1 MTRIFSDAFPSWPH
15 RSGAFT
21 CRTTR
26 SWVRNASIAASA
38 FAIMSVSR
46 PPVAP
51 RTSMTSMPKVRNIP
65 RISAT
70 PAIPAAVRWNRSVI
84 GTRSGKMPAPR
95 STIAFAGGSPFATRA
110 RFTGW
115 ALRILYDC
123 CVKAL
128 TAFAVTF
135 AADSRGFDSWIVSP
149 ISWGSVSVTFG
160 ESPRPRN
167 TTATRCSVPSRTFA
181 LIRPS
186 LSPSS
191 AFASSSVPSRIRPAR
206 RSVSFRSSS
215 TEAKFPRKAMSPGS
229 MSMPTPAASNGPRP
243 VYTSFGS
250 YPKRARWLVSLPAAT
265 PGAMGSTSPFTPS
278 DANPSRFGLGVAS
291 RGVSWPSSVGG
302 RAPRPSK
309 ITRRILRASSSAAE
323 GPVHRYVFAGCALT
337 AAPHQRFRED
347 ICRRSACSEVP
358 EAPHVRDG
366 RLSALWR
373 AEFPGEP
380 VLLELR
386 GPVDD
391 LGPAGHDSST
401 LSADVASCS
410 GAPRDGQPD
419 RDRGGP
425 RDRHPRG
432 PRRRGGGVGRATD
445 QHYPTFSSSHGGRRR
460 EVCRRHELDS
470 HHNLGPDGAVSI
482 HREIGDPDEW
492 RRHSSRPH
500 AVRFPQLPIAESDLR
515 SEPTGRSRRGR
526 RPAPPQHDDVF
537 HRVHLP
543 DIGQHVDPR
552 RRHVAVTRSILRPG
566 FGLRHTDGHARGR
579 LELGRGA
586 RFSPRNLEEPA
597 RRQRG
602 EEVPR
607 CDQAVRPHERHSHF
621 IATHRHRKTVAE
633 GPRLLGERPGDV
645 RDDVAEAI
653 VGDDDSIE
661 AAFALLR
668 LPEVEI
674 DEIADRRADLLDL
687 GPGHE
692 MRRHR
697 REEIASVERVGEFGP
712 AQLSIR
718 DLAHLL
724 ETESP
729 RRRDEESVVRAHEEG
744 SLADAHDRAALR
756 AHAGVDHADVSGE
769 RIVRDRRIQDVGP
782 VANVVRPDRM
792 VDVHDCGLRVDCK
805 DRALHGADVLAR
817 SEVGGQRD
825 DRAHTLR
832 PPQLRRRNPSL
843 IRASSFL
850 RRWIST
856 SASAARAS
864 RSLSFVSRVLRADCA
879 TCTATCSAARA
890 SRSAASFASRSSMPA
905 RWAATASCRR
915 FPSASARATRFSA
928 SDSRSSTSSIRC
940 WRLSSFSRRA
950 ASCASTSRSPASGHA
965 SRRWILCFDFVSR
978 LAVAS
983 ERFSSFFVSCS
994 CEASDFSSA
1003 PFRDS
1008 MSCRSE
1014 RNAVSCSS
1022 KVAFNDSFDSDSFV
1036 NARST
1041 AATSLSRRSTSP
1053 LLAAYSSSS
1062 AARRDR
1068 KSPSTTSAASDRSV
1082 VRSSAATAA
1091 FSRFSIAASRRFA
1104 AASRLSSSRS
1114 AVSIARSRCW
1124 AVRSERSS
1132 FTACAF
1138 ILERLADS
1146 SSSMR
1151 SSRRFNCSS
1160 SFPRLARSRWRRRTS
1175 T

>member
-1 MTRIFSDAFPSWPH
+1 MLRSSKLRTSSTRTPSPKIVSGTGSPEWSFNATGVEWSAVRATTTSVESIAFRWPIIASILSMTRIFSDAFPSWPH

-38 FAIMSVSR
+38 FAIISVSR

-51 RTSMTSMPKVRNIP
+51 LTSMTSMPKVRNIP

-110 RFTGW
+110 RVTGW
-115 ALRILYDC
+115 DFRIFCDC

-135 AADSRGFDSWIVSP
+135 AADSRGFDSRIVSP
-149 ISWGSVSVTFG
+149 ISWGSVAAIFG
-160 ESPRPRN
+160 ESPPPRN
-167 TTATRCSVPSRTFA
+167 HPATRCSVPSR
-181 LIRPS
+181 
-186 LSPSS
+186 
-191 AFASSSVPSRIRPAR
+191 
-206 RSVSFRSSS
+206 
-215 TEAKFPRKAMSPGS
+215 
-229 MSMPTPAASNGPRP
+229 
-243 VYTSFGS
+243 SFG
-250 YPKRARWLVSLPAAT
+250 
-265 PGAMGSTSPFTPS
+265 F
-278 DANPSRFGLGVAS
+278 GVAS
-291 RGVSWPSSVGG
+291 RGVLWPSSVSG
-302 RAPRPSK
+302 RSPRPSK
-309 ITRRILRASSSAAE
+309 ITRRILRASISAAE
-323 GPVHRYVFAGCALT
+323 GPVPRYVFAGCALT

-470 HHNLGPDGAVSI
+470 HHNLGPDGADSI

-500 AVRFPQLPIAESDLR
+500 AVRIPQLPIAESDLR

-633 GPRLLGERPGDV
+633 GPRLLGERPVDA
-645 RDDVAEAI
+645 RDDGAEAI
-653 VGDDDSIE
+653 VGEDDSIE

-674 DEIADRRADLLDL
+674 DEIADRRADILDL

-856 SASAARAS
+856 SAFAARAS

-879 TCTATCSAARA
+879 TCTPTSSAARA

-905 RWAATASCRR
+905 RWA
-915 FPSASARATRFSA
+915 P
-928 SDSRSSTSSIRC
+928 
-940 WRLSSFSRRA
+940 
-950 ASCASTSRSPASGHA
+950 
-965 SRRWILCFDFVSR
+965 
-978 LAVAS
+978 
-983 ERFSSFFVSCS
+983 
-994 CEASDFSSA
+994 
-1003 PFRDS
+1003 
-1008 MSCRSE
+1008 
-1014 RNAVSCSS
+1014 
-1022 KVAFNDSFDSDSFV
+1022 
-1036 NARST
+1036 
-1041 AATSLSRRSTSP
+1041 
-1053 LLAAYSSSS
+1053 
-1062 AARRDR
+1062 
-1068 KSPSTTSAASDRSV
+1068 
-1082 VRSSAATAA
+1082 
-1091 FSRFSIAASRRFA
+1091 
-1104 AASRLSSSRS
+1104 
-1114 AVSIARSRCW
+1114 
-1124 AVRSERSS
+1124 
-1132 FTACAF
+1132 
-1138 ILERLADS
+1138 
-1146 SSSMR
+1146 
-1151 SSRRFNCSS
+1151 
-1160 SFPRLARSRWRRRTS
+1160 
-1175 T
+1175 

>member
-1 MTRIFSDAFPSWPH
+1 MRFEAFRRTFITSVPRSRPRAPCAMLRSSKLRTSSTRTPSPKIVSGTGSPEWSFNATGVEWSAVRATTTSVESIAFRWPIIASILSMTRIFSDAFPSWPH

-135 AADSRGFDSWIVSP
+135 AADSRGS
-149 ISWGSVSVTFG
+149 
-160 ESPRPRN
+160 
-167 TTATRCSVPSRTFA
+167 
-181 LIRPS
+181 
-186 LSPSS
+186 
-191 AFASSSVPSRIRPAR
+191 
-206 RSVSFRSSS
+206 
-215 TEAKFPRKAMSPGS
+215 GS
-229 MSMPTPAASNGPRP
+229 MPAPAASNGPRP

-250 YPKRARWLVSLPAAT
+250 YPKRARGLVSLPAAT
-265 PGAMGSTSPFTPS
+265 PGAMGSTSPFTPF
-278 DANPSRFGLGVAS
+278 DANQSRFGFGVAS
-291 RGVSWPSSVGG
+291 RGVLWPSSVSG
-302 RAPRPSK
+302 RSPRPSK
-309 ITRRILRASSSAAE
+309 ITRRILRASISAAE
-323 GPVHRYVFAGCALT
+323 GPVPRYVFAGCALT

-470 HHNLGPDGAVSI
+470 HHNLGPDGADSI
-482 HREIGDPDEW
+482 HRELGDPDKC
-492 RRHSSRPH
+492 RRHGARPH
-500 AVRFPQLPIAESDLR
+500 GVRFPQLRVAEGR
-515 SEPTGRSRRGR
+515 VCSEPAGWTRRGGRS
-526 RPAPPQHDDVF
+526 APPQPDDVF
-537 HRVHLP
+537 HRVQLP
-543 DIGQHVDPR
+543 DIGQPVDSR
-552 RRHVAVTRSILRPG
+552 RRHVAVKRLVLRPG
-566 FGLRHTDGHARGR
+566 LGLRHAHGHPWGR

-586 RFSPRNLEEPA
+586 RFSPSILTDPT

-602 EEVPR
+602 EDVPR

-633 GPRLLGERPGDV
+633 RPRLLGERPGDV
-645 RDDVAEAI
+645 RDDVAKPI

-668 LPEVEI
+668 LPELEI
-674 DEIADRRADLLDL
+674 DEIADRRADVLDL

-697 REEIASVERVGEFGP
+697 REEIASVERVGEFGT

-718 DLAHLL
+718 NLAHLF
-724 ETESP
+724 EAESP
-729 RRRDEESVVRAHEEG
+729 RRRDEESVVRPHEER
-744 SLADAHDRAALR
+744 SFADAHDRAALR
-756 AHAGVDHADVSGE
+756 AHAGVDHADVGRE
-769 RIVRDRRIQDVGP
+769 RIVRDRGIQDVEIG
-782 VANVVRPDRM
+782 
-792 VDVHDCGLRVDCK
+792 
-805 DRALHGADVLAR
+805 
-817 SEVGGQRD
+817 
-825 DRAHTLR
+825 RAH
-832 PPQLRRRNPSL
+832 
-843 IRASSFL
+843 
-850 RRWIST
+850 
-856 SASAARAS
+856 
-864 RSLSFVSRVLRADCA
+864 V
-879 TCTATCSAARA
+879 
-890 SRSAASFASRSSMPA
+890 
-905 RWAATASCRR
+905 
-915 FPSASARATRFSA
+915 
-928 SDSRSSTSSIRC
+928 
-940 WRLSSFSRRA
+940 
-950 ASCASTSRSPASGHA
+950 
-965 SRRWILCFDFVSR
+965 
-978 LAVAS
+978 
-983 ERFSSFFVSCS
+983 
-994 CEASDFSSA
+994 
-1003 PFRDS
+1003 
-1008 MSCRSE
+1008 
-1014 RNAVSCSS
+1014 
-1022 KVAFNDSFDSDSFV
+1022 
-1036 NARST
+1036 
-1041 AATSLSRRSTSP
+1041 
-1053 LLAAYSSSS
+1053 
-1062 AARRDR
+1062 
-1068 KSPSTTSAASDRSV
+1068 
-1082 VRSSAATAA
+1082 
-1091 FSRFSIAASRRFA
+1091 
-1104 AASRLSSSRS
+1104 
-1114 AVSIARSRCW
+1114 
-1124 AVRSERSS
+1124 
-1132 FTACAF
+1132 
-1138 ILERLADS
+1138 
-1146 SSSMR
+1146 
-1151 SSRRFNCSS
+1151 
-1160 SFPRLARSRWRRRTS
+1160 
-1175 T
+1175 